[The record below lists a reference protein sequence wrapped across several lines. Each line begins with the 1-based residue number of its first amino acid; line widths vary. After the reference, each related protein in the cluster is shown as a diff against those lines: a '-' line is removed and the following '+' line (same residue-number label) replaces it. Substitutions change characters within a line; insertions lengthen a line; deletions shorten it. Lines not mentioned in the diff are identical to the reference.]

1 MVLEASSVRMKL
13 FLFFVLCALGAR
25 RRASRPREMRRRP
38 EGSPAKKGARDE
50 PGNERQASEPSVA
63 GERGRKRRAMEE
75 ERKWSRRFARWLL
88 LFSFLDLHLLSLSLS
103 HTFLSIFFFFFLL
116 PAKRSR
122 SVVCLSLQA
131 LCRISFIHSADSE
144 LQTCPASREKERQR
158 ASRTKHLFFSS
169 LNSSLS
175 PHFALSE
182 VGSPGPFSGRERL
195 FPGSKGPELALTR
208 ARARYARRSSLGGPV
223 EGASPAALSPLLAP

>member
-1 MVLEASSVRMKL
+1 MRD
-13 FLFFVLCALGAR
+13 
-25 RRASRPREMRRRP
+25 RRA
-38 EGSPAKKGARDE
+38 
-50 PGNERQASEPSVA
+50 NQASQARGEESDERWKKKESGVVA
-63 GERGRKRRAMEE
+63 
-75 ERKWSRRFARWLL
+75 LL
-88 LFSFLDLHLLSLSLS
+88 AGCFFFPFSTSTFSLSLS
-103 HTFLSIFFFFFLL
+103 HTLSSLSFFFFFLL